1 MIPWLGRLARS
12 FGCAFA
18 GLVCLMQTQR
28 NARIHLLAFALVIAA
43 GAWLGISAAEW
54 CIVTLACGMVIAA
67 EALNTAIEKLAD
79 RVTTAKDEQI
89 RMAKDVAAAGVLVTA
104 GAALI
109 VGLIIFLPRLAGK
122 L

>member
-18 GLVCLMQTQR
+18 GLVCLMRTQR
-28 NARIHLLAFALVIAA
+28 NARIHLLAGGAVISA
-43 GAWLGISAAEW
+43 GAWLGISAVEW
-54 CIVTLACGMVIAA
+54 CIVTLACGIVIAA
-67 EALNTAIEKLAD
+67 EALNTAVESLAD
-79 RVTTAKDEQI
+79 RVTTEKDERI

-104 GAALI
+104 IAALI
-109 VGLIIFLPRLAGK
+109 VGLIIFLPRAVAK

>member
-1 MIPWLGRLARS
+1 MIPWLGRLSRS
-12 FGCAFA
+12 FGHAFSGFA
-18 GLVCLMQTQR
+18 CLVQTQR

-79 RVTTAKDEQI
+79 RVTTEKDEQI